1 MSRRSAHPRILI
13 ALLAAASAVTLTACS
28 ATPSATATNSAAPTT
43 AATNAAP
50 TPTPTPTFVVS
61 KYTCES
67 ILPPPTLAVFQSKKS
82 AGFTLQDDYLQR
94 MQNIGSDLVLF
105 STYGG
110 ILCQWAYPDSSKSV
124 DYAFSAIT
132 DQEATDEQTKIKA
145 DGYAPAD
152 ADHGQLWAN
161 PDTTDYPD
169 EYLFISGYWF
179 HASTD
184 DVMKLLVDQTFQV
197 PAN

>member
-1 MSRRSAHPRILI
+1 MSARSAQTRI
-13 ALLAAASAVTLTACS
+13 LLAALAGVTAVGLTSCAP
-28 ATPSATATNSAAPTT
+28 TATAANTNSPAPTA

-50 TPTPTPTFVVS
+50 VPTPTPTFVVS
-61 KYTCES
+61 KYTCDS

-124 DYAFSAIT
+124 DYAFSPIT
-132 DQEATDEQTKIKA
+132 DAEASSEQTKISA
-145 DGYAPAD
+145 NGYSATA

-161 PDTTDYPD
+161 SDTTDYPD

-179 HASTD
+179 HASSD
-184 DVMKLLVDQTFQV
+184 DVMALLVDQAFQTPV
-197 PAN
+197 D